1 MLTMRLQRIGRKNE
15 PHYRVVVTDSR
26 NAPKSGK
33 FIEIVGSYNPKLGNV
48 QLAKERISH
57 WIGNGTQM
65 SDTVHNFFVD
75 QGLVAGRKKNK
86 LPKKHAPIKE
96 IVAETPAEPTP
107 APVVEEVA
115 VDDVIEETTPEVEAP
130 EVTETESTPE
140 PEVTETPEE
149 TPAESE
155 TESAE

>member
-48 QLAKERISH
+48 QLAKDRISH

-96 IVAETPAEPTP
+96 IVAETPAEPTV

-115 VDDVIEETTPEVEAP
+115 VDDVIEEA
-130 EVTETESTPE
+130 TETESTPE
-140 PEVTETPEE
+140 PEVAETPEE

>member
-1 MLTMRLQRIGRKNE
+1 MRLPRICRKNE

-48 QLAKERISH
+48 QLAKDRISH

-107 APVVEEVA
+107 APVVEEEVA
-115 VDDVIEETTPEVEAP
+115 VDDVIEETT
-130 EVTETESTPE
+130 ETESAPE

-149 TPAESE
+149 TPAES
-155 TESAE
+155 AE

>member
-48 QLAKERISH
+48 QLAKDRISH

-107 APVVEEVA
+107 APVVEEEVA
-115 VDDVIEETTPEVEAP
+115 VDDVIEETT
-130 EVTETESTPE
+130 ETESAPE

>member
-48 QLAKERISH
+48 QLAKDRITH

-75 QGLVAGRKKNK
+75 QGLVAGRKKNV

-96 IVAETPAEPTP
+96 IVVEAPVEKSAP
-107 APVVEEVA
+107 APVVEDVA
-115 VDDVIEETTPEVEAP
+115 VDDVIEESPVES
-130 EVTETESTPE
+130 ETESAPE
-140 PEVTETPEE
+140 PEVTETPAEE
-149 TPAESE
+149 TPAEE
-155 TESAE
+155 IAE

>member
-48 QLAKERISH
+48 QLAKDRISH

-65 SDTVHNFFVD
+65 SDTVHNFFAD

-115 VDDVIEETTPEVEAP
+115 VDDVIEEA
-130 EVTETESTPE
+130 TETESTPE